1 MSILSLLFVLM
12 FLLLLALDYKRL
24 SRFLV
29 LVIDHITLIH
39 VVDLFLVVGI
49 NYCVTELL
57 LFPSLLAT
65 QRRRPRSAH
74 RRRRDFWGWGRA
86 AVGVRRRRRRV
97 DWFFSP
103 Y

>member
-24 SRFLV
+24 SRFVV

-57 LFPSLLAT
+57 LFPTTTTSTTPTLASIQPLHVRIPLL
-65 QRRRPRSAH
+65 S
-74 RRRRDFWGWGRA
+74 
-86 AVGVRRRRRRV
+86 
-97 DWFFSP
+97 SP
-103 Y
+103 LLFLPS

>member
-12 FLLLLALDYKRL
+12 FLLFLALDYKRL
-24 SRFLV
+24 SRFVV

-57 LFPSLLAT
+57 LFPSIISRLKKFSLKVQTGQEQYVLHTRLPQPTA
-65 QRRRPRSAH
+65 
-74 RRRRDFWGWGRA
+74 
-86 AVGVRRRRRRV
+86 RV
-97 DWFFSP
+97 SV
-103 Y
+103 